1 MRLGGQYTDGP
12 CAAYLRRPMMQPHN
26 GGLEPEMQTEHVGA
40 ATRASAAR
48 TGWSLPATLNL
59 GGLVLPTRESA
70 VIVVASL
77 VLLLEWYHA
86 FVPIDDPALSAGVE
100 RAFLYGVA
108 PLGVLLL
115 LGERPSAYGLR
126 IGAWRIGLL
135 AAIAAALVSTP
146 AILIASGWADVHAY
160 YHVDRLDI
168 GRVLLAG
175 TLELGAAEFLYR
187 GFLMMALIRWCG
199 PIGVVLAAIP
209 FAFMHLGKPELE
221 TLSTVFGGIGFGWLA
236 WRTGSVLYGAALHVY
251 ILTLVIVASSI

>member
-1 MRLGGQYTDGP
+1 VRLGGQYTDGP
-12 CAAYLRRPMMQPHN
+12 CAAYLPRPMMQPHK
-26 GGLEPEMQTEHVGA
+26 GRLEAEMQTEQVG
-40 ATRASAAR
+40 TGMRASTVR

-59 GGLVLPTRESA
+59 GGLVLPARETA

-86 FVPIDDPALSAGVE
+86 FIPIEDPALGAAVE
-100 RAFLYGVA
+100 RAFLYGAV

-126 IGAWRIGLL
+126 IGAWRVGLL
-135 AAIAAALVSTP
+135 AAFAAATVATP
-146 AILIASGWADVHAY
+146 VILIASGWADVHAY
-160 YHVDRLDI
+160 YHVDRLDT
-168 GRVLLAG
+168 GRVLLAS
-175 TLELGAAEFLYR
+175 TLELSAAEFLYR

-236 WRTGSVLYGAALHVY
+236 WRTGSVLYGAALHIY
-251 ILTLVIVASSI
+251 ILTLVIVASSL

>member
-1 MRLGGQYTDGP
+1 MEVRS
-12 CAAYLRRPMMQPHN
+12 
-26 GGLEPEMQTEHVGA
+26 MQTEQIGTGISVRT
-40 ATRASAAR
+40 TRTS
-48 TGWSLPATLNL
+48 WSPPATVDL
-59 GGLVLPTRESA
+59 GGLVLPTRETI

-86 FVPIDDPALSAGVE
+86 FMPLGDAAMSAAVE
-100 RAFLYGVA
+100 RAVLYGLV

-126 IGAWRIGLL
+126 IGAWRIGLV
-135 AAIAAALVSTP
+135 ACVAAATVVTP

-160 YHVDRLDI
+160 YHRDSLNI
-168 GRVLLAG
+168 GHVVAG
-175 TLELGAAEFLYR
+175 STLELSAAEFLYR

-199 PIGVVLAAIP
+199 PIGVVLAAVP

-251 ILTLVIVASSI
+251 ILTLIIVATSI